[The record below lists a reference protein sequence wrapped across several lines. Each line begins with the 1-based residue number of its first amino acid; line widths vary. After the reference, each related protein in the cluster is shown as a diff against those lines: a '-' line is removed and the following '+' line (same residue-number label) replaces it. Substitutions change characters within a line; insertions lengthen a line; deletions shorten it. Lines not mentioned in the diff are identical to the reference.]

1 MRFIIDR
8 IYEVA
13 DKKIRIFLALLLH
26 THQVFSIL
34 EAVLNDLAYLYVDV
48 KAKRKS
54 Y

>member
-26 THQVFSIL
+26 THQVFDVL
-34 EAVLNDLAYLYVDV
+34 EAVLKDMAYLYVDT
-48 KAKRKS
+48 KAKRKK